1 MTLECKVS
9 GLFFGKAKERW
20 AGRPPSAIAKFPAV
34 GPHQLIETG
43 FVSDEQADLRV
54 HGGADKAVHHY
65 PSEHY
70 SKWQSKRFDTSFAFK
85 PGGFG
90 ENISTIGMTEKNVCL
105 GDIFELGNAVVQ
117 VSQGR
122 QPCWKLN
129 MHTRV
134 DEMAMHVQNSGRTGW
149 YYRVLQQGEVQM
161 GDSLTLVDRPYENWP
176 LDRLIA
182 ARFDKLIERAVA
194 LELSQI
200 NELATNWRQYFY
212 KRANGAMMEDQAPR
226 LVG

>member
-1 MTLECKVS
+1 MTLESKVS
-9 GLFFGKAKERW
+9 GLFLGRAKNRW
-20 AGRPPSAIAKFPAV
+20 PGMPPSAIAKFPAV

-43 FVSDEQADLRV
+43 FVADEQADLRV

-65 PSEHY
+65 PAEHY

-90 ENISTIGMTEKNVCL
+90 ENISSLGMTEKNVHV
-105 GDIFELGNAVVQ
+105 GDIFEIGSAIVQ

-129 MHTRV
+129 KHTRV
-134 DEMAMHVQNSGRTGW
+134 DELALHVQKTGRTGW
-149 YYRVLQQGEVQM
+149 YYRVLQQGEVQI
-161 GDSLTLVDRPYENWP
+161 GDTIKLKERLHEAWP
-176 LDRLIA
+176 LERLIA
-182 ARFDKLIERAVA
+182 CRFDKNIEREVA
-194 LELSQI
+194 IELSQI
-200 NELATNWRQYFY
+200 EELATNWRQYFY
-212 KRANGAMMEDQAPR
+212 KRAHGAPQEDQSAR

>member
-1 MTLECKVS
+1 MTLESKVS

-43 FVSDEQADLRV
+43 FVTDEQADLRV
-54 HGGADKAVHHY
+54 HGGPDKAVHHY

-90 ENISTIGMTEKNVCL
+90 ENISTLGMTEKNVCL
-105 GDIFELGNAVVQ
+105 GDVFALGSAVVQ

-129 MHTRV
+129 MHTLV
-134 DEMAMHVQNSGRTGW
+134 DEMAMQVQKTGKTGW
-149 YYRVLQQGEVQM
+149 YYRVLQQGEVQV
-161 GDSLTLVDRPYENWP
+161 GDAIKLVDRLYEQWP
-176 LDRLIA
+176 LERLIA
-182 ARFDKLIERAVA
+182 ARFDKSIKREDAH
-194 LELSQI
+194 ELSEI
-200 NELATNWRQYFY
+200 DELAANWRQYFY
-212 KRANGAMMEDQAPR
+212 KRANGAGMEDQAAR